1 MDFSWEHC
9 GCCSYYRLFPTT
21 SIVCRFDEEF
31 LQVLHHVQTQNNAP
45 APFWKKRLS
54 VIFSV
59 SHCFFPP
66 PDAWENH
73 PRCLGQLH
81 VWREILRQPEQKSNS
96 EPGKR
101 AHQTMSGVG
110 LVHEN
115 FH

>member
-1 MDFSWEHC
+1 M
-9 GCCSYYRLFPTT
+9 
-21 SIVCRFDEEF
+21 
-31 LQVLHHVQTQNNAP
+31 QTQNNAP